1 MSSAVPERHE
11 KKKSAAKIKNIKYYS
26 GLNKNILIYRF
37 NEIVNLFIFFVLI
50 ITLI

>member
-11 KKKSAAKIKNIKYYS
+11 KKSAAKIKNIKYYS